1 MDFKINTRTFA
12 DEKPLPFPVR
22 PGYSPE
28 ESFKAYNRIQGAD
41 GGRLGSKLS
50 TIEQLKEAYSSV
62 LVVVHSHPENE
73 AKDDDNKDNIQDMEA
88 VDWMEIL
95 ISCHHMHGYKLDGS
109 PLAVTHMPEGFY
121 L

>member
-1 MDFKINTRTFA
+1 MNLNINTRSSSE
-12 DEKPLPFPVR
+12 EKPSPFPVR

-28 ESFKAYNRIQGAD
+28 ETVKAYNRIQQAD
-41 GGRLGSKLS
+41 GGRMGSTLS
-50 TIEQLKEAYSSV
+50 TIEELKAYYAPV
-62 LVVVHSHPENE
+62 LVVIHSHPENS

-95 ISCHHMHGYKLDGS
+95 ISCHHMHGLRLDGT
-109 PLAVTHMPEGFY
+109 PLAVTHMPLGFF